1 MEPEILKAL
10 ILFVLGLYILV
21 KGADIL
27 IRGSVSV
34 AKIFKVSNWFVAIVI
49 AGIGTS
55 IPEMSVVIASALAG
69 NDIGLAALA
78 GTNIFNMLV
87 IIGFISII
95 SPLVIKPIWI
105 SRDFMIALGAIIIS
119 VIFIFFPVLGDEAFL
134 GVTALEALVLIALLF
149 VWFLFMFYRSDTSGG
164 EEAEPD
170 FEIFT
175 ILTSALLILGGILGV
190 FIGGNWVVDG
200 AEVLALAL
208 GITPAIVGFTVVAI
222 GTSLPE
228 LTVSVVSLIQGRT
241 SIAIGNILGSTTFNF
256 LGILGIAGLIT
267 PIAVVGD
274 LFSEFIAVIVSMLIL
289 LVAIFIG
296 KRYRVGRIEGITL
309 ILLYV
314 AYIVYIFVI

>member
-1 MEPEILKAL
+1 MEPETIKAL
-10 ILFVLGLYILV
+10 ILFVLGIYILV

-34 AKIFKVSNWFVAIVI
+34 AKIFNVSNWFVAIVI
-49 AGIGTS
+49 VGIGTS

-95 SPLVIKPIWI
+95 SPLIIKPIWI
-105 SRDFMIALGAIIIS
+105 SRDFMIALSAIIIS
-119 VIFIFFPVLGDEAFL
+119 VIFIFLPVFGDEAFI
-134 GVTALEALVLIALLF
+134 GVTAPEALVLIALLF
-149 VWFLFMFYRSDTSGG
+149 AWFLFMFHRSDTSGG

-175 ILTSALLILGGILGV
+175 ILTSSLLILGGILGV

-200 AEVLALAL
+200 AEVLALSL
-208 GITPAIVGFTVVAI
+208 GVTPKIVGFTVVAI

-256 LGILGIAGLIT
+256 LGILGIAGLLT

-296 KRYRVGRIEGITL
+296 KRYRIGRIEGIIL

-314 AYIVYIFVI
+314 TYIVYIFVI